1 MPLHPIPLLAR
12 HRGRHIGPLNSF
24 PRLRLAVDAR
34 ASPNTLARSS
44 HASSKEWDALAPS
57 LSRRATSLRFLNS
70 SSLSHTNPACNMNG
84 GGASAGGSIAPRRS
98 IPIPKDMSPLELLLP
113 PLRIQIPWRQHLF
126 VELMRIGREGGPRIS
141 ARGAAHRA

>member
-70 SSLSHTNPACNMNG
+70 SSLPHTSHACNMNG
-84 GGASAGGSIAPRRS
+84 GGASWKLDAREGQGDLHEERPPSLT
-98 IPIPKDMSPLELLLP
+98 IPAVREAVARLAA
-113 PLRIQIPWRQHLF
+113 LF
-126 VELMRIGREGGPRIS
+126 V
-141 ARGAAHRA
+141 ARHRPMHD